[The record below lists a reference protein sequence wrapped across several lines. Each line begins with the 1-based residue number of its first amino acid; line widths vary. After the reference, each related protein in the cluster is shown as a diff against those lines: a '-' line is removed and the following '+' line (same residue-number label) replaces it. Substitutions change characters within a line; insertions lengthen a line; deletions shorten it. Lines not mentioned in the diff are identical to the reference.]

1 MIFVQK
7 FFLSQIRVLI
17 TWLLLQF
24 HLMFNNKKIMKRK
37 PLSVNYHFTRKCNY
51 SCGFCFHTE
60 LNSHVESLE
69 NAKKGMKMLKES
81 GMKKINFAGGE
92 PFLNP
97 QMLGEMV
104 KFCKEE
110 LDLESVSIVTN
121 GSKIKETWF
130 KKYGKYVDIMAVS
143 CDSFDEET
151 NIKIGRG
158 KGNHI
163 KSVRDVRKWCQHYNV
178 KFKIN
183 TVVNSFNWKEDMN
196 PTIKELSPFRWKV
209 FQVLKLEGE
218 NSGENAIRNVD
229 KFLISSEEFN
239 DFTQRHKHNPC
250 FVPEDNTKMKNSYLI
265 LDEYLRFLN
274 CQNGFKVPSKSLLE
288 VGVEKALEESGFD
301 EEMFEKRGGLY
312 DWKKEVLDLGCTNS
326 KLDW

>member
-250 FVPEDNTKMKNSYLI
+250 FVPEDNTKMKNSWI
-265 LDEYLRFLN
+265 
-274 CQNGFKVPSKSLLE
+274 QGSFKI
-288 VGVEKALEESGFD
+288 F
-301 EEMFEKRGGLY
+301 
-312 DWKKEVLDLGCTNS
+312 T
-326 KLDW
+326 